1 MGENKNIM
9 KNLFSLISRLVFS
22 HSKFLLMLITLSSLS
37 FPASSEENKL
47 YAFSKCNNSF
57 IKAISQ
63 LEENNYNIRSKKF
76 NNYLI
81 YSEHSRKMISLEK
94 YFKFNSNSIKCLSK
108 NNQFAHKYNKKIFS
122 KFYITKE
129 KA

>member
-1 MGENKNIM
+1 M

-47 YAFSKCNNSF
+47 YVFSKCNNYF

-81 YSEHSRKMISLEK
+81 YSKHSRKMISLEK

>member
-1 MGENKNIM
+1 MILLSIIDHKIIIYLKDYLRLYLLNI
-9 KNLFSLISRLVFS
+9 K
-22 HSKFLLMLITLSSLS
+22 K
-37 FPASSEENKL
+37 
-47 YAFSKCNNSF
+47 
-57 IKAISQ
+57 
-63 LEENNYNIRSKKF
+63 SKKF